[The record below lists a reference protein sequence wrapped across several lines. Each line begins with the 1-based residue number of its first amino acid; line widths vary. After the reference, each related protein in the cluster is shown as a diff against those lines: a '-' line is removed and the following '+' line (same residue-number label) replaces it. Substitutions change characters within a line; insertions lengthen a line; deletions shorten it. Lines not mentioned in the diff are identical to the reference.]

1 MRFSRSCVH
10 IRSNDEIR
18 VNYDVQ
24 TAGEQ
29 LASFIEQR
37 VLNRASWNPVAD
49 SLLCTGRSE
58 VLCDFFHEV
67 TIVSLTCRIVVA
79 GTSLLKESD
88 HRPARL
94 TSDASFETEFRD
106 FIRERL
112 SLRPPLSADLIRNAI
127 RAVES
132 ARHDATSKERGAF
145 KRWSQR
151 AHPLCYMCGCQLD
164 FSEQDPVTKFTLD
177 HIWPQRF
184 GGDSTEGNWLPACG
198 SCNNKKKR
206 DFASWAMPDVQSVVL
221 GFDPSDNEYTSVNG
235 SHRFALHQLV
245 ARKLAIQRRVSLKRA
260 LTTLGP
266 WERTP
271 RLIDESDIGDFF
283 NLAIH
288 RSNPQAI

>member
-1 MRFSRSCVH
+1 
-10 IRSNDEIR
+10 

-37 VLNRASWNPVAD
+37 VLTRAAWNGVAD
-49 SLLCTGRSE
+49 SLLCTGRSDF
-58 VLCDFFHEV
+58 LCSFFQEV
-67 TIVSLTCRIVVA
+67 TMVHLTCRIVVA
-79 GTSLLKESD
+79 GTSLLKESGN
-88 HRPARL
+88 RPARL
-94 TSDASFETEFRD
+94 TSDASFDTEFRD

-112 SLRPPLSADLIRNAI
+112 SLRPSLSSDLIRNAV
-127 RAVES
+127 RAVQS
-132 ARHDATSKERGAF
+132 AQHDATPMERKAF

-184 GGDSTEGNWLPACG
+184 GGDSIEGNWLPACG
-198 SCNNKKKR
+198 SCNNSKKR
-206 DFASWAMPDVQSVVL
+206 DFATWAMPDVQSVLL
-221 GFDPSDNEYTSVNG
+221 GFEPSENEYTSVRG
-235 SHRFALHQLV
+235 SHRFALHHLV
-245 ARKLAIQRRVSLKRA
+245 ARKLAIRRRTSLKRA
-260 LTTLGP
+260 LLALGP
-266 WERTP
+266 WDRTP

-288 RSNPQAI
+288 RPNPQLN